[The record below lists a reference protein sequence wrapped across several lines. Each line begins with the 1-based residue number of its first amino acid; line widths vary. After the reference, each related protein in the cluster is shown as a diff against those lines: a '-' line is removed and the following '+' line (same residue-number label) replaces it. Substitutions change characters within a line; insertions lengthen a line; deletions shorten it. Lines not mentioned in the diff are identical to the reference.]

1 MRRLFD
7 VPVLDLAGNLPAQP
21 EIYPDYRA
29 PIIRQRE
36 GGQPHNGGQQREGG
50 QPHNGDQQRESGQPH
65 YGGQQR
71 EGGRELTMA
80 RWGMPTPPQYLVGKR
95 TDRGV
100 TNIRNTQSP
109 HWRRW
114 LGPENRC
121 LVPFTRFSEPDSRRS
136 DRGVIWFQTPDDMPA
151 FFAGIWTRWTS
162 VRKLAEGE
170 TTDDLFGF
178 LTTDPNGDVAPAHPK
193 AMPVILTTPQAWDI
207 WLHAPWTEA
216 RGLQR
221 PLPAGILTVV

>member
-1 MRRLFD
+1 MCNLYSHTRPQDAVRRLFD
-7 VPVLDLAGNLPAQP
+7 VPVLDLTGNLPEQP

-29 PIIRQRE
+29 PVVRQRE
-36 GGQPHNGGQQREGG
+36 GQ
-50 QPHNGDQQRESGQPH
+50 
-65 YGGQQR
+65 
-71 EGGRELTMA
+71 RELTMA
-80 RWGMPTPPQYLVGKR
+80 RWGMPTPPQYLVGKK

-114 LGPENRC
+114 LGPECRC
-121 LVPFTRFSEPDSRRS
+121 LVPFTRFSEQDV
-136 DRGVIWFQTPDDMPA
+136 RGAGRGAIWFQPPDETPA

-178 LTTDPNGDVAPAHPK
+178 LTTDANEEVAPAHPK
-193 AMPVILTTPQAWDI
+193 AMPAILTRPEEWEV
-207 WLHAPWTEA
+207 WLGAPWAEA
-216 RGLQR
+216 RALQR
-221 PLPAGILTVV
+221 PLAGGILRVV

>member
-1 MRRLFD
+1 MCNLYSQAKSQDAMRQLFD
-7 VPVLDLAGNLPAQP
+7 LPLVDLTGNLAPQP
-21 EIYPDYRA
+21 KIFPDYRA
-29 PIIRQRE
+29 PVIRQQSE
-36 GGQPHNGGQQREGG
+36 GRA
-50 QPHNGDQQRESGQPH
+50 
-65 YGGQQR
+65 
-71 EGGRELTMA
+71 LVMA
-80 RWGMPTPPQYLVGKR
+80 RWGMPTPPQFLIGKK

-114 LGPENRC
+114 LGPDCRC
-121 LVPFTRFSEPDSRRS
+121 LVPFTTFAEPDSRQPGRS
-136 DRGVIWFQTPDDMPA
+136 NVWFRLRGDRPA

-178 LTTDPNGDVAPAHPK
+178 LTTEANAEVAPAHPN
-193 AMPVILTTPQAWDI
+193 AMPVILTEPEDWDR
-207 WLHAPWTEA
+207 WLTAPWGDA

-221 PLPAGILTVV
+221 PLPARMLQEA